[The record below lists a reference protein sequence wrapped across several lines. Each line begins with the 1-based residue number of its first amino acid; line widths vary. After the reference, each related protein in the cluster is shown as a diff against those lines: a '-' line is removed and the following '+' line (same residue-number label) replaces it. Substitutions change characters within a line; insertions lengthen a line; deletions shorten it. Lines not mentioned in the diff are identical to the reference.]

1 MTIEKLTDEDMR
13 SLHTCMPKDSTVG
26 KLVTA
31 FDALTA
37 ENERLRAEVEG
48 ACIEAGVQRT
58 LADAAERW
66 RIKAVTMHDAAEA
79 RLAPLTAENERL
91 RAELNTADEYHQAQW
106 SAAEARLATLAAEN
120 ERLRALNRANERR
133 WLAAEREGMA
143 AEARLATAEADNAD
157 LVLRY
162 GENTERMILA
172 EARLATA
179 VGLLVEVLPFAKH
192 WRPSTE
198 RAVHAFLASAQPAVP
213 TRFERLVADV
223 GELDVSVLASCAPPA
238 APASPDDYAA
248 HARWCQPAAPA
259 RTEAEQAEQLVLQAC
274 REMNV
279 DRDGVG
285 WTRSQLDAVIEAVR
299 VWRDRLG
306 LK

>member
-1 MTIEKLTDEDMR
+1 MAAENLTEQERAQLRLYTDRAIKVLRIIDE
-13 SLHTCMPKDSTVG
+13 
-26 KLVTA
+26 
-31 FDALTA
+31 LTA
-37 ENERLRAEVEG
+37 ETNALRAERDEWHRVS
-48 ACIEAGVQRT
+48 
-58 LADAAERW
+58 ADAER
-66 RIKAVTMHDAAEA
+66 AANAAES
-79 RLAPLTAENERL
+79 RLA
-91 RAELNTADEYHQAQW
+91 
-106 SAAEARLATLAAEN
+106 
-120 ERLRALNRANERR
+120 
-133 WLAAEREGMA
+133 G
-143 AEARLATAEADNAD
+143 
-157 LVLRY
+157 
-162 GENTERMILA
+162 
-172 EARLATA
+172 A